1 MSKRTLP
8 SPAAG
13 GPVRVLAS
21 AAMSAALVVTLG
33 AAGAPAAG
41 AQARADAVTNFKFAL
56 NAVSVLSSSDA
67 WAVGD
72 SATVLYW
79 NGTGWAPVTIPGL
92 PAAVSLS
99 AVDAL
104 SPSDVWA
111 AGFSSAGTLLDT
123 LIVHWNGTAW
133 KRVPAPGSFNTSN
146 VIPALPS
153 LSMDSATDGWA
164 VGSVFDKNTGA
175 NTSLALRWNGTSGQ
189 RVTTSPGLSFNG
201 VASFPP
207 RMPRP

>member
-1 MSKRTLP
+1 MSRARGRTHMSTRTLP
-8 SPAAG
+8 GPAAG

-21 AAMSAALVVTLG
+21 AAIGAALIVTLG
-33 AAGAPAAG
+33 AAAAPAAG
-41 AQARADAVTNFKFAL
+41 AQGRAGPVTNFKFPL

-72 SATVLYW
+72 SSTVLHW
-79 NGTGWAPVTIPGL
+79 NGTSWAPVTIPGL

-133 KRVPAPGSFNTSN
+133 KRVPAP
-146 VIPALPS
+146 
-153 LSMDSATDGWA
+153 
-164 VGSVFDKNTGA
+164 
-175 NTSLALRWNGTSGQ
+175 
-189 RVTTSPGLSFNG
+189 
-201 VASFPP
+201 
-207 RMPRP
+207 